1 MRRLK
6 KEMTTLTNIQFI
18 KNQAGVPEYAIVPFK
33 VFQTLI
39 NGNTKELTEEK
50 TIPHEIIKNIA
61 HQGISPVQAWRE
73 YLGLTQAQ
81 VAEKIGISQ
90 AAYCQMEKAK
100 KIRKTTKLKI
110 AAAFDIDYSQ
120 INIF

>member
-1 MRRLK
+1 
-6 KEMTTLTNIQFI
+6 MTTLTNIQFI
-18 KNQAGVPEYAIVPFK
+18 KNQEGMPEYAIVPFN

-39 NGNTKELTEEK
+39 SGSEQAITEEK

-73 YLGLTQAQ
+73 YLGLTQTY

-100 KIRKTTKLKI
+100 KIRKATKIKI
-110 AAAFDIDYSQ
+110 AQALNIDYSQ
-120 INIF
+120 IDIF